1 MNKAYE
7 EAIKI
12 LEQYAKEQ
20 QTLMRGTTDLS
31 PLEEWLLIKLIKAHE
46 VSREVAKKAY
56 NEARNN
62 PPYLDFEDY
71 WLKK

>member
-1 MNKAYE
+1 MKAE
-7 EAIKI
+7 EIRRLIINDLFLNMDKDDAEDT
-12 LEQYAKEQ
+12 LERIDEFVN
-20 QTLMRGTTDLS
+20 
-31 PLEEWLLIKLIKAHE
+31 E